1 MLERPQPL
9 SPLAA
14 GAAPSGGLSGT
25 SSPRPG
31 AALRAETS
39 EGAPASPA
47 AGGGAAGP
55 ATPSIPAAAAA
66 SSGQQ
71 SPRGGG
77 SSGGGGGEVSSRPP
91 LKDLVLDPVNGPPI
105 WRVSPHTAE
114 WLLPLADKTVLEWG
128 GASVL

>member
-9 SPLAA
+9 SPLAS
-14 GAAPSGGLSGT
+14 GVPSGA

-31 AALRAETS
+31 AALRAEVS

-47 AGGGAAGP
+47 AGGSAAGP
-55 ATPSIPAAAAA
+55 ATPSIAAAAAA

-77 SSGGGGGEVSSRPP
+77 SSGGGGELAHRPP

-105 WRVSPHTAE
+105 WRVGE
-114 WLLPLADKTVLEWG
+114 GVG
-128 GASVL
+128 GGPVAR